1 MSESRIET
9 IFKRVLINIVRQE
22 REKATRK
29 KKYRE
34 AYDIPDEEV
43 QKILELF
50 KKTYA
55 APEEEAIRILREMS
69 DDFKLEN

>member
-1 MSESRIET
+1 MET
-9 IFKRVLINIVRQE
+9 IFKRVLINIIRQE

-34 AYDIPDEEV
+34 AYDISDEEV

-50 KKTYA
+50 KKTYTA
-55 APEEEAIRILREMS
+55 SEEEVIRVLREMS
-69 DDFKLEN
+69 DDFKLES

>member
-1 MSESRIET
+1 MSESRIEA
-9 IFKRVLINIVRQE
+9 IFKRVLINIVHQE

-34 AYDIPDEEV
+34 AYTISDEEV

-50 KKTYA
+50 KKTYT
-55 APEEEAIRILREMS
+55 APEEEVIEILRGMS
-69 DDFKLEN
+69 DDFKLEG